1 MARVQDILTMDDE
14 MDSPE
19 WKQEKAE
26 APRTTAR
33 RSLERLLE
41 KKALRRQL
49 EDAFGD
55 DGYELAELD
64 F

>member
-14 MDSPE
+14 LDSPE
-19 WKQEKAE
+19 WKQENTE

-41 KKALRRQL
+41 KRALRRQL

-55 DGYELAELD
+55 DSYTLNDLD
-64 F
+64 W